1 MSGIMKK
8 TWKWPPFLL
17 AVLSVFS
24 LHSCQ
29 DWGQMDPA
37 AGTDV
42 YARTVLVASYDFEDE
57 LDPTVIQT
65 FAYSGGDTPDLV
77 QDTDL
82 GSQVLHFSGGYARLF
97 NPMTSS
103 SAQEAVSLTFWV
115 KQAVAD
121 EDDLDSALF
130 CFQNTNG
137 TQWLYLTGNGG
148 LVYEGADGSY
158 SVNTSDEATTG
169 MLDGQGEWHWVAV
182 IIHNDGY
189 KVYVDNNK
197 RIDQTITDFDCSKMV
212 QFMANT
218 AYLYLG
224 YGAEQNGEWWID
236 DLSIYRNTATSSQIA
251 MPGTGGSSSGSEYNT
266 YITVGSEDCTTGWW
280 TAFSDLVTFTES
292 VHFGFYNY
300 NNGTTSNWCNWLV
313 VVTNGK
319 DRDEDGYAE
328 YFVLRS
334 DAYGWGDE
342 NYNGDNISSNF
353 DWDTFCSEMDGAYV
367 DLTLT
372 RNGNLISMSTV
383 VTASSGTTYNYTFT
397 YSGDLEDTI
406 GAFLTCEGS
415 YLDINVEDVYTE
427 GQSFTSGSYLV
438 GPDDCSAGW
447 WSYFSE
453 YYTVTGDTTYPFGF
467 IFYNYNNG
475 TANNWCNWLLV
486 ATNGYERDA
495 SGYSEYFVLRSDAYG
510 WGTNYNGDNIS
521 SNFDWDTFCSDMDG
535 AYVRLFVTRSGTIVS
550 TKAKVRTEAGTT
562 LDDYTYYQ
570 SDISTD
576 DMGLFLT
583 VEASYL
589 DVLKVGYFPFA
600 DNIEN

>member
-1 MSGIMKK
+1 MKK

-17 AVLSVFS
+17 AALSVFS

-42 YARTVLVASYDFEDE
+42 YARTVLVASYDFEED
-57 LDPTVIQT
+57 LDPTVFQT
-65 FAYSGGDTPDLV
+65 FAYSGGETPDLV

-82 GSQVLHFSGGYARLF
+82 GSQVLHFNGGYARLS

-197 RIDQTITDFDCSKMV
+197 RIDQNITDFDCSKMV

-251 MPGTGGSSSGSEYNT
+251 MPGTSGSSLSEINFFLTVEAGYLDIRSVGYCPFIENGGSY
-266 YITVGSEDCTTGWW
+266 TVGSTDNSTGWW
-280 TAFSDLVTFTES
+280 SSFSDYVTMSGNNTLHWRFT
-292 VHFGFYNY
+292 
-300 NNGTTSNWCNWLV
+300 
-313 VVTNGK
+313 
-319 DRDEDGYAE
+319 
-328 YFVLRS
+328 
-334 DAYGWGDE
+334 
-342 NYNGDNISSNF
+342 
-353 DWDTFCSEMDGAYV
+353 
-367 DLTLT
+367 
-372 RNGNLISMSTV
+372 
-383 VTASSGTTYNYTFT
+383 NYT
-397 YSGDLEDTI
+397 D
-406 GAFLTCEGS
+406 A
-415 YLDINVEDVYTE
+415 
-427 GQSFTSGSYLV
+427 
-438 GPDDCSAGW
+438 
-447 WSYFSE
+447 
-453 YYTVTGDTTYPFGF
+453 
-467 IFYNYNNG
+467 
-475 TANNWCNWLLV
+475 ANNWDNWLLV
-486 ATNGYERDA
+486 CTTAYERDA
-495 SGYSEYFVLRSDAYG
+495 DGYSEYFVLRADAYG
-510 WGTNYNGDNIS
+510 WGDGYYDGNTITSD
-521 SNFDWDTFCSDMDG
+521 FDWNTFASEMDG
-535 AYVRLFVTRSGTIVS
+535 AVVDLTLTRSGNTISMTAVVTAES
-550 TKAKVRTEAGTT
+550 GNVYNYTFSYTGDEVEDDINFFLTCEAAHLTFDAEDVVIGDTYDAGT
-562 LDDYTYYQ
+562 Y
-570 SDISTD
+570 IVGSTD
-576 DMGLFLT
+576 FSSGWWTAFSDYSTIQDTPYPFTYIFYNYTDEVNSYDNYVVVCTNGYERDADGYSEYFVLRADAYGWGDSNYDSSNISNSYDWTTFNSDMNGAYCRVFFIRDDSRIDMTARVQTAAGTELGEYTFYYEGL
-583 VEASYL
+583 E
-589 DVLKVGYFPFA
+589 
-600 DNIEN
+600 